1 MKNKWRILKIL
12 ITLIL
17 FGFLLNFSLKR
28 FSNSRM
34 DKISVRMI
42 DPENEE
48 KVYFIDEKNV
58 IDFVKKANPS
68 GRIGD
73 IDIPNLEREIH
84 RFPSVD
90 SANVFLNLNGDLNI
104 NIVQRIPAFRLH
116 KNGENFYVDTKG
128 EEFPISK
135 IYSHPVMLVSGEIPR
150 DEYLPLI
157 ELVNRIKKDDFY
169 KNYFIGISKEKGSY
183 HLLTNDG
190 HFKVEIGKLEKID
203 FKLKGFKEFVKRF
216 LAYQN
221 PEKYNKISVRFDNQI
236 VTTLNPHYKAND
248 SILSSRKK
256 DLEKNKETLEAQAVS
271 TPPKTER

>member
-1 MKNKWRILKIL
+1 
-12 ITLIL
+12 
-17 FGFLLNFSLKR
+17 
-28 FSNSRM
+28 
-34 DKISVRMI
+34 MI

-104 NIVQRIPAFRLH
+104 NIVQRVPAFRLH

-157 ELVNRIKKDDFY
+157 ELVKRIKKDDFY

-236 VTTLNPHYKAND
+236 VTTFNPHYKAND